1 MEDSFDREA
10 LGRLAKALAFIS
22 GADHKVTQAC
32 RTAAET
38 GTEADIKKARAAFM
52 KLKHGER
59 QAAFAMIA
67 DDD

>member
-10 LGRLAKALAFIS
+10 LGRLAKALTFIS

-38 GTEADIKKARAAFM
+38 GAEADIKKARAAFM

>member
-1 MEDSFDREA
+1 MEIIDREA

-22 GADHKVTQAC
+22 GADHPVTKAC
-32 RTAAET
+32 RTAADT
-38 GTEADIKKARAAFM
+38 GAEADIKKARAAFM

>member
-1 MEDSFDREA
+1 MESFDREA
-10 LGRLAKALAFIS
+10 LGRLAKALTFIS

-38 GTEADIKKARAAFM
+38 GAEADIKKARTAFM